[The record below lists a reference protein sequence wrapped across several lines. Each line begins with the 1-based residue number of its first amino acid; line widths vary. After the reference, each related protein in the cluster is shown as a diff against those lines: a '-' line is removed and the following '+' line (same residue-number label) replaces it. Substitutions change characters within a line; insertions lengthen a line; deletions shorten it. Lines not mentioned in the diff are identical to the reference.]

1 MKRPEGI
8 EQLEELFHRALKLE
22 RAELDQFIAQLNASK
37 PELAAEVESLL
48 AAHER
53 ESAFIEAPAY
63 EATVGLIVDA
73 QATHSR
79 GSLINHYRIVC
90 LLGKGGMGEVYR
102 ALDTRLNREVAIKVL
117 PAAFVQDHDRF
128 RRFEQEARATSALN
142 HPNILTVHDL
152 GSHDGAP
159 YMVAELL
166 EGGDLRTQVNSGA
179 LPRRKAIDY
188 AQQIAAGLAAAHSK
202 GIVHRDLKPENL
214 FITTDGRLKILDFG
228 LAKLTER
235 PALPTATSAATAVR
249 VDTRAGIV
257 MGTVNYMS
265 PEQARGQTVDARSD
279 IFSLGVV
286 LYEMLA
292 GCAPFRGESAADVVV
307 SILERDPPPLDHY
320 AFDVSPEIERVVL
333 RCLEKDR
340 ERRYASAQEL
350 AADLKALETA
360 PSSKR
365 SPKPSASIAVLP
377 FVNMSADAENEY
389 FCDGL
394 AEELLSTLSKIEAL
408 RVAARTSAFSFK
420 GKEVDIR
427 RIGQMLNVGTV
438 LEGSVRK
445 VGSRVR
451 ITAQLINVAD
461 GYHVWSERYD
471 REMQDIFDVQDE
483 ISLAIVDALKVKLLG
498 AEKAAVLKRYTDN
511 TEAYQLYLLG
521 RYHYRKWT
529 VAGFKKSIEYYEQAI
544 EKEPN
549 YALAFTG
556 LYGSYSYLWFHGFLS
571 PDECVPRMKAALT
584 RALAIDSDLA
594 ESHLCM
600 ARLKYTYEWDWTGAE
615 KEFIR
620 AFELNPN
627 YAEAHEGFGAV
638 LSLRGRSDEAI
649 TQVKRALELD
659 PLSLLGNMNFGWIYW
674 GIGLYDR
681 MHEIAR
687 KLIELEPNF
696 FGGHQLLGLEY
707 WSRGKLEQ
715 AISEYRTAL
724 ECGSGLSPLAALGSL
739 YGVIGERE
747 KAQQILD
754 QLLELSRHRN
764 VPRYCIALVY
774 AGMGESDRAFEYVDQ
789 ACQQHE
795 GVVLSYLKN
804 ARFLIPEAS
813 SDPRYADR
821 LRRAGLPI

>member
-1 MKRPEGI
+1 MKTPEGI
-8 EQLEELFHRALKLE
+8 AQLEELFHRALKLE
-22 RAELDQFIAQLNASK
+22 RAELDQFIAQLSASK

-48 AAHER
+48 EAHER
-53 ESAFIEAPAY
+53 ESAFIDSPAY

-79 GSLINHYRIVC
+79 GGSINQYRIVG

-117 PAAFVQDHDRF
+117 RAAFVQDHDRF

-142 HPNILTVHDL
+142 HPNILTVHDF
-152 GSHDGAP
+152 GTYQSAP
-159 YMVAELL
+159 YLVAELL
-166 EGGDLRTQVNSGA
+166 EGGELRAQLNGGA
-179 LPRRKAIDY
+179 LPRGKAIDY

-249 VDTRAGIV
+249 VETHPGIV

-292 GCAPFRGESAADVVV
+292 GRAPFRGESAADVVV
-307 SILERDPPPLDHY
+307 SILERDPPPLDDY
-320 AFDVSPEIERVVL
+320 AIDISPEIERVVL

-350 AADLKALETA
+350 AADLKIIESA
-360 PSSKR
+360 PSTKR
-365 SPKPSASIAVLP
+365 APKPSASIAVLP

-394 AEELLSTLSKIEAL
+394 AEELLGALSKIEAL
-408 RVAARTSAFSFK
+408 HVAARTSAFSFK
-420 GKEVDIR
+420 GKEADIR

-461 GYHVWSERYD
+461 GYHVWSEQYD
-471 REMQDIFDVQDE
+471 REIQDIFEVQGE

-521 RYHYRKWT
+521 RYYYSKWT
-529 VAGFKKSIEYYEQAI
+529 VDGFKKSIEYYEQAI
-544 EKEPN
+544 AKEPN

-556 LYGSYSYLWFHGFLS
+556 LFASYSYLCFHGFLS
-571 PDECVPRMKAALT
+571 PNEAMPQMKAAAT
-584 RALAIDSDLA
+584 RALTIDSALA

-600 ARLKYTYEWDWTGAE
+600 GRLKYAYEWDWTGAE
-615 KEFIR
+615 REYLQ
-620 AFELNPN
+620 ALDLNPN
-627 YAEAHEGFGAV
+627 YAEAHQHFG
-638 LSLRGRSDEAI
+638 SLLALTGRTDEAI
-649 TQVKRALELD
+649 TQVERALELD
-659 PLSLLGNMNFGWIYW
+659 PLSLLANMNIGWNYW

-724 ECGSGLSPLAALGSL
+724 ECGSGLAPLAALGSL
-739 YGVIGERE
+739 YGMTGERE
-747 KAQQILD
+747 KAQEVLN
-754 QLLELSRHRN
+754 QLLELSGQRY

-774 AGMGESDRAFEYVDQ
+774 AGMGESDRAFECLDQ

-795 GVVLSYLKN
+795 GVVLNYLKH
-804 ARFLIPEAS
+804 ARFLFPEAS
-813 SDPRYADR
+813 SDTRYADL
-821 LRRAGLPI
+821 LRRVGLPI